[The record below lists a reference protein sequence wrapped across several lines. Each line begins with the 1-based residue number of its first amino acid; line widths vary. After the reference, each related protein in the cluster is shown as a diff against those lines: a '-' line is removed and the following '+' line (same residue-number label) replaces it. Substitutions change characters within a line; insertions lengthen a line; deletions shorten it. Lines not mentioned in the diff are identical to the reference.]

1 MFDRT
6 LDSIQEKQNYNIMQL
21 LKWLFVCT
29 LENQYKKKVSI
40 LMRLLKFSFDR
51 TLGSMQAKQHY
62 HFNGDLLSCFLIEL
76 DIQYNKNRMSSL
88 MRLFKLPF
96 D

>member
-1 MFDRT
+1 
-6 LDSIQEKQNYNIMQL
+6 
-21 LKWLFVCT
+21 
-29 LENQYKKKVSI
+29 
-40 LMRLLKFSFDR
+40 MRLLKFSFDR